1 MVKKLQV
8 VFFILAI
15 SILPSK
21 SNEHSTKTIDS
32 GTIDLGKLIK
42 LEDQKYL
49 LTPPKKTI
57 KIFQS
62 TLNKINT
69 ECCDNDFPNKNR
81 LEDIKETLQK
91 CLTTNCEKK
100 LIPIYSKKN
109 PPLKLTAFKMNTEV
123 NDLLLEHGNFKYNKI
138 SKKLSSQTSETS
150 DKDQEIQKLK
160 ETVDKMLKNYQ
171 VKISNLEKENKEL
184 SEKFDKAY
192 KMLPKV
198 KQKKFDEN

>member
-81 LEDIKETLQK
+81 LEDIKETLEK

-109 PPLKLTAFKMNTEV
+109 PPLKLTAFKMNNEV

>member
-1 MVKKLQV
+1 MFKKLQV
-8 VFFILAI
+8 VFFILII

-21 SNEHSTKTIDS
+21 SDEPKKPIDS
-32 GTIDLGKLIK
+32 GSINLGKLIK

-62 TLNKINT
+62 TINKINT
-69 ECCDNDFPNKNR
+69 ECCDEDFPNKNR
-81 LEDIKETLQK
+81 LEDIKKTLEK

-109 PPLKLTAFKMNTEV
+109 PPLKLTAFKMNDEV
-123 NDLLLEHGNFKYNKI
+123 NDLLLEHGNFKYDKI

-150 DKDQEIQKLK
+150 DKDQEIEKLK

-171 VKISNLEKENKEL
+171 VKISNLEKKNKEL

>member
-1 MVKKLQV
+1 MLKKLQV
-8 VFFILAI
+8 VFFVLII

-21 SNEHSTKTIDS
+21 SDEEKKPIDA

-62 TLNKINT
+62 SINKINT
-69 ECCDNDFPNKNR
+69 ECCDDDFPNKNR
-81 LEDIKETLQK
+81 LEDIKKTLEK
-91 CLTTNCEKK
+91 CLATNCEKK
-100 LIPIYSKKN
+100 LIPIYSSKN
-109 PPLKLTAFKMNTEV
+109 PPLKLIAFKMNDEV
-123 NDLLLEHGNFKYNKI
+123 NDLLLEHGNFKYDKI
-138 SKKLSSQTSETS
+138 SNKLSSQTSETS
-150 DKDQEIQKLK
+150 DKDQEIKKLK

>member
-81 LEDIKETLQK
+81 LEDIKETLEK

>member
-1 MVKKLQV
+1 MFKKLQV

-15 SILPSK
+15 STLPSV
-21 SNEHSTKTIDS
+21 SEENEKKPIDA

-42 LEDQKYL
+42 FEEQKYL

-57 KIFQS
+57 KIFQTS
-62 TLNKINT
+62 INKINA
-69 ECCDNDFPNKNR
+69 ECCDDDFPNKNR
-81 LEDIKETLQK
+81 LEDIKKTLEK

-100 LIPIYSKKN
+100 LIPIYSSKN
-109 PPLKLTAFKMNTEV
+109 PPLKLVAFKMNNEV
-123 NDLLLEHGNFKYNKI
+123 NDLLLEHGNFKYDKI
-138 SKKLSSQTSETS
+138 SKRLSSQTSETS
-150 DKDQEIQKLK
+150 DKDQEIKKLK

-184 SEKFDKAY
+184 SENFDKAY

>member
-1 MVKKLQV
+1 
-8 VFFILAI
+8 
-15 SILPSK
+15 
-21 SNEHSTKTIDS
+21 
-32 GTIDLGKLIK
+32 
-42 LEDQKYL
+42 
-49 LTPPKKTI
+49 
-57 KIFQS
+57 
-62 TLNKINT
+62 
-69 ECCDNDFPNKNR
+69 
-81 LEDIKETLQK
+81 
-91 CLTTNCEKK
+91 
-100 LIPIYSKKN
+100 
-109 PPLKLTAFKMNTEV
+109 MNNEV

>member
-1 MVKKLQV
+1 MFKKLQV

-15 SILPSK
+15 STLPSV
-21 SNEHSTKTIDS
+21 SEENEKKPIDA

-42 LEDQKYL
+42 FEEQKYL

-57 KIFQS
+57 KIFQTS
-62 TLNKINT
+62 INKINA
-69 ECCDNDFPNKNR
+69 ECCDDDFPNKNR
-81 LEDIKETLQK
+81 LEDIRKTLEK

-100 LIPIYSKKN
+100 LIPIYSSKN
-109 PPLKLTAFKMNTEV
+109 PPLKLVAFKMNNEV
-123 NDLLLEHGNFKYNKI
+123 NDLLLEHGNFKYDKI
-138 SKKLSSQTSETS
+138 SKRLSSQTSETS
-150 DKDQEIQKLK
+150 DKDQEIKKLK
-160 ETVDKMLKNYQ
+160 KTVDKMLKNYQ

-184 SEKFDKAY
+184 SENFDKAY

>member
-1 MVKKLQV
+1 MFKKLQV

-15 SILPSK
+15 STLPSV
-21 SNEHSTKTIDS
+21 SDENEKKPIDA

-42 LEDQKYL
+42 LEEQKYL

-57 KIFQS
+57 KIFQTS
-62 TLNKINT
+62 INKIST
-69 ECCDNDFPNKNR
+69 ECCDDDFPNKNR
-81 LEDIKETLQK
+81 LEDIKKTLKK

-100 LIPIYSKKN
+100 LIPIYSSKN
-109 PPLKLTAFKMNTEV
+109 PPLKLIAFKMNDEV
-123 NDLLLEHGNFKYNKI
+123 NDLLLEHGNFKYDKI

-150 DKDQEIQKLK
+150 DKDQEIKKLK

-184 SEKFDKAY
+184 SENFDKAY

-198 KQKKFDEN
+198 KQNKFDKN

>member
-1 MVKKLQV
+1 MFKKLQV

-15 SILPSK
+15 STLPSV
-21 SNEHSTKTIDS
+21 SEENEKKPIDA

-42 LEDQKYL
+42 FEEQKYL

-57 KIFQS
+57 KIFQTS
-62 TLNKINT
+62 INKINA
-69 ECCDNDFPNKNR
+69 ECCDDDFPNKNR
-81 LEDIKETLQK
+81 LEDIRKTLEK

-100 LIPIYSKKN
+100 LIPIYSSKN
-109 PPLKLTAFKMNTEV
+109 PPLKLVAFKMNNEV
-123 NDLLLEHGNFKYNKI
+123 NDLLLEHGNFKYDKI
-138 SKKLSSQTSETS
+138 SKRLSSQTSETS
-150 DKDQEIQKLK
+150 DKDQEIKKLK

-184 SEKFDKAY
+184 SENFDKAY